1 MDSAIVVHHNPARYK
16 IGDKVNVSVRFP
28 VGHYRV
34 PTYMRGKQ
42 VEIIRVLGLYVN
54 PEEEAFGR
62 NAGNKMWCYMIRIPQ
77 IDLWSGY
84 AGDSGDLLEVEIF
97 ESWLEE
103 IKK

>member
-1 MDSAIVVHHNPARYK
+1 MQMPVVHHNPALYK
-16 IGDKVNVSVRFP
+16 IGDLVHVSVRFP

-34 PTYMRGKQ
+34 PMYMRGKQ
-42 VEIIRVLGLYVN
+42 VEIIRILGLYVN

-77 IDLWSGY
+77 NKLWSGY
-84 AGDSGDLLEVEIF
+84 AGDEGDTLEVEIF

-103 IKK
+103 IKN

>member
-1 MDSAIVVHHNPARYK
+1 MQMQIVHHNPALYK
-16 IGDKVNVSVRFP
+16 IGDLVNVSVRFP

-34 PTYMRGKQ
+34 PMYMRGKR
-42 VEIIRVLGLYVN
+42 VEIIRILGLYVN

-77 IDLWSGY
+77 NNLWSAYSGEE
-84 AGDSGDLLEVEIF
+84 GDVLEVEIF

-103 IKK
+103 IKN

>member
-1 MDSAIVVHHNPARYK
+1 MNTKVVHHNPALYK
-16 IGDKVNVSVRFP
+16 VGDFVNVSVRFP

-34 PTYMRGKQ
+34 PIYMRGKQ
-42 VEIIRVLGLYVN
+42 VEIIRILGLYVN

-77 IDLWSGY
+77 NKLWSGY
-84 AGDSGDLLEVEIF
+84 SGKGGDILEVEVF

-103 IKK
+103 IKN